1 VDKKVFFRPVPEHIE
16 KPMHQNLWNETL
28 NLVSMELSYQEY
40 NTWINQLNYLSGD
53 DLGITV
59 SVPSRLAKDIV
70 IERYQKLIL
79 DKMHELVGKPL
90 QLRIEINSI
99 PAKKKRQSGERA
111 SSRKSAV
118 DPRQLLFNPKYQF
131 ESFVVGTSNDLAAA
145 ASKKIAENP
154 GKYWNPLFLYGGVGL
169 GKTHLLHAIGHII
182 IEKFPEQKIL
192 YITGESFMNDYI
204 TSIQKGTMNSFR
216 IKYRKADLLLIDDVH
231 SIQGKEG
238 TMEELFHTFN
248 TLYAAKKQMVFTS
261 DRPPKELRKLEDR
274 LRSRFEW
281 GLTADIQPPNFE
293 MRESILR
300 QKIQDETYTVPEEV
314 VRFIAETFTWNIREL
329 ESALYKLFAYHDLVS
344 EEITIDLAKRALKD
358 MVRQKSAEDIT
369 IDLIQK
375 KVANVY
381 NISFSDMKSKK
392 RAKNIA
398 LPRQIAMFIAR
409 TLTDFS
415 TTEIGNEFGGKDHST
430 VIHAISKIKAR
441 SEEDDKFRQKIDTI
455 VKEINEDH

>member
-1 VDKKVFFRPVPEHIE
+1 MLLEERPTLAEPL
-16 KPMHQNLWNETL
+16 MHQNLWNETL

-40 NTWINQLNYLSGD
+40 NTWINQISYITGD
-53 DLGITV
+53 EKGITI
-59 SVPSRLAKDIV
+59 SVPNRLTKEIV
-70 IERYQKLIL
+70 AERYQKLIN
-79 DKMHELVGKPL
+79 DKIMELVGKPL
-90 QLRIEINSI
+90 QVRIEVNSL
-99 PAKKKRQSGERA
+99 PAKKKDRKEEGA
-111 SSRKSAV
+111 SAKKITG
-118 DPRQLLFNPKYQF
+118 DPRHALFNPKYMF
-131 ESFVVGTSNDLAAA
+131 ENFVVGSSNDLAAA
-145 ASKKIAENP
+145 AAKKIAENP

-182 IEKFPEQKIL
+182 IDKFPEQKIM
-192 YITGESFMNDYI
+192 YISGESFMNDYI

-216 IKYRKADLLLIDDVH
+216 IRYRKADLLLIDDVH

-238 TMEELFHTFN
+238 TMEEVFHTFN

-300 QKIQDETYTVPEEV
+300 QKVAGESYKVPEEV
-314 VRFIAETFTWNIREL
+314 VRFISENFTWNIREL
-329 ESALYKLFAYHDLVS
+329 ESALYKLFAYHDLVN
-344 EEITIDLAKRALKD
+344 EKITIDLARRALKD
-358 MVRQKSAEDIT
+358 MIRMKSSEDIT

-381 NISFSDMKSKK
+381 SISFSDMKSKK

-398 LPRQIAMFIAR
+398 LPRQIAMYIAR
-409 TLTDFS
+409 NLTDFS

-430 VIHAISKIKAR
+430 VIHAVSKIKTKY
-441 SEEDDKFRQKIDTI
+441 EEDDQFRQKLDKI
-455 VKEINEDH
+455 VKEINEEY

>member
-1 VDKKVFFRPVPEHIE
+1 
-16 KPMHQNLWNETL
+16 
-28 NLVSMELSYQEY
+28 EY
-40 NTWINQLNYLSGD
+40 NTWINQISYITGD
-53 DLGITV
+53 EKGITI
-59 SVPSRLAKDIV
+59 SVPNRLTKEIV
-70 IERYQKLIL
+70 AERYQKLIN
-79 DKMHELVGKPL
+79 DKIRELVGKPL
-90 QLRIEINSI
+90 QVRIEVNSL
-99 PAKKKRQSGERA
+99 PAKKKDKKEEGA
-111 SSRKSAV
+111 SAKKITG
-118 DPRQLLFNPKYQF
+118 DPRHALFNPKYMF
-131 ESFVVGTSNDLAAA
+131 ENFVVGSSNDLAAA
-145 ASKKIAENP
+145 AAKKIAENP

-182 IEKFPEQKIL
+182 IDKFPEQKIM
-192 YITGESFMNDYI
+192 YISGESFMNDYI

-216 IKYRKADLLLIDDVH
+216 IRYRKADLLLIDDVH

-300 QKIQDETYTVPEEV
+300 QKVAGESYKVPEEV
-314 VRFIAETFTWNIREL
+314 VRFISENFTWNIREL
-329 ESALYKLFAYHDLVS
+329 ESALYKLFAYHDLVN
-344 EEITIDLAKRALKD
+344 EKITIDLARRALKD
-358 MVRQKSAEDIT
+358 MIRMKSSEDIT

-381 NISFSDMKSKK
+381 SISFSDMKSKK

-398 LPRQIAMFIAR
+398 LPRQIAMYIAR
-409 TLTDFS
+409 NLTDFS

-430 VIHAISKIKAR
+430 VIHAVSKIKTKY
-441 SEEDDKFRQKIDTI
+441 EEDDQFRQKLDKI
-455 VKEINEDH
+455 VKEINEEY

>member
-1 VDKKVFFRPVPEHIE
+1 VLVEERPTLEERFI
-16 KPMHQNLWNETL
+16 HQKLWNETL

-40 NTWINQLNYLSGD
+40 NTWINQISYITGD
-53 DLGITV
+53 EKCITI
-59 SVPSRLAKDIV
+59 SVPNRLTKEIV
-70 IERYQKLIL
+70 AERYQKLIN
-79 DKMHELVGKPL
+79 DKIMELVGKPL
-90 QLRIEINSI
+90 QVHIEVNSL
-99 PAKKKRQSGERA
+99 PAKKKGKKTEGA
-111 SSRKSAV
+111 SAKKSTG
-118 DPRQLLFNPKYQF
+118 DPRHSFFSPKYLF
-131 ESFVVGTSNDLAAA
+131 ENFVVGSSNDLAAA
-145 ASKKIAENP
+145 AAKKISENP

-182 IEKFPEQKIL
+182 IDKFPEQKIM

-216 IKYRKADLLLIDDVH
+216 IRYRKADLLLIDDVH

-248 TLYAAKKQMVFTS
+248 TLYASKKQMVFTS

-300 QKIQDETYTVPEEV
+300 QKVAGESYKVPEEV
-314 VRFIAETFTWNIREL
+314 IRFIAENFTWNIREL
-329 ESALYKLFAYHDLVS
+329 ESALYKLFAYHDLVN
-344 EEITIDLAKRALKD
+344 EKITVDLAKRALKD
-358 MVRQKSAEDIT
+358 MIRMKSSEDIT

-375 KVANVY
+375 KVANAY
-381 NISFSDMKSKK
+381 SISFSDMKSKK
-392 RAKNIA
+392 RTKNIA
-398 LPRQIAMFIAR
+398 LPRQIAMYIAR
-409 TLTDFS
+409 NLTDFS

-430 VIHAISKIKAR
+430 VIHAISKIKTKY
-441 SEEDDKFRQKIDTI
+441 EEDDQFRQKLDKI
-455 VKEINEDH
+455 VNEINEEH

>member
-1 VDKKVFFRPVPEHIE
+1 MAEPL
-16 KPMHQNLWNETL
+16 MHQKLWNETL

-40 NTWINQLNYLSGD
+40 NTWINQISYITGD
-53 DLGITV
+53 EKGITI
-59 SVPSRLAKDIV
+59 SVPNRLTKEIV
-70 IERYQKLIL
+70 AERYQKLIN
-79 DKMHELVGKPL
+79 DKISELVGKPL
-90 QLRIEINSI
+90 QVRIEVNSL
-99 PAKKKRQSGERA
+99 PARKKDKKEEGASAKKSTG
-111 SSRKSAV
+111 
-118 DPRQLLFNPKYQF
+118 DPRHALFNPKYMF
-131 ESFVVGTSNDLAAA
+131 ENFVVGSSNDLAAA
-145 ASKKIAENP
+145 AAKKIAENP

-182 IEKFPEQKIL
+182 IDKFPEQKIM
-192 YITGESFMNDYI
+192 YISGESFMNDYI

-216 IKYRKADLLLIDDVH
+216 IRYRKADLLLIDDVH

-300 QKIQDETYTVPEEV
+300 QKVAGESYKVPEEV
-314 VRFIAETFTWNIREL
+314 VRFISENFTWNIREL
-329 ESALYKLFAYHDLVS
+329 ESALYKLFAYHDLVN
-344 EEITIDLAKRALKD
+344 EKITIDLARRALKD
-358 MVRQKSAEDIT
+358 MIRMKSSEDIT

-381 NISFSDMKSKK
+381 SISFSDMKSKK

-398 LPRQIAMFIAR
+398 LPRQIAMYIAR
-409 TLTDFS
+409 NLTDFS

-430 VIHAISKIKAR
+430 VIHAVSKIKTKY
-441 SEEDDKFRQKIDTI
+441 EEDDQFRQKLDKI
-455 VKEINEDH
+455 VKEINEEY

>member
-1 VDKKVFFRPVPEHIE
+1 MLLEERPTLAEPL
-16 KPMHQNLWNETL
+16 MHQKLWNKTL

-40 NTWINQLNYLSGD
+40 NTWINQISYITGD
-53 DLGITV
+53 EKGITI
-59 SVPSRLAKDIV
+59 SVPNRLTKEIV
-70 IERYQKLIL
+70 AERYQKLIN
-79 DKMHELVGKPL
+79 DKIMELVGKPL
-90 QLRIEINSI
+90 QVRIEVNSL
-99 PAKKKRQSGERA
+99 PAKKKDRKEEGA
-111 SSRKSAV
+111 SAKKSTG
-118 DPRQLLFNPKYQF
+118 DPRHALFNPKYMF
-131 ESFVVGTSNDLAAA
+131 ENFVVGSSNDLAAA
-145 ASKKIAENP
+145 AAKKIAENP

-182 IEKFPEQKIL
+182 IDKFPEQKIM
-192 YITGESFMNDYI
+192 YISGESFMNDYI

-216 IKYRKADLLLIDDVH
+216 IRYRKADLLLIDDVH

-238 TMEELFHTFN
+238 TMEEVFHTFN

-300 QKIQDETYTVPEEV
+300 QKVAGESYKVPEEV
-314 VRFIAETFTWNIREL
+314 VRFISENFTWNIREL
-329 ESALYKLFAYHDLVS
+329 ESALYKLFAYHDLVN
-344 EEITIDLAKRALKD
+344 EKITIDLARRALKD
-358 MVRQKSAEDIT
+358 MIRMKSSEDIT

-381 NISFSDMKSKK
+381 SISFSDMKSKK

-398 LPRQIAMFIAR
+398 LPRQIAMYIAR
-409 TLTDFS
+409 NLTDFS

-430 VIHAISKIKAR
+430 VIHAVSKIKTKY
-441 SEEDDKFRQKIDTI
+441 EEDDQFRQKLDKI
-455 VKEINEDH
+455 VKEINEEY

>member
-1 VDKKVFFRPVPEHIE
+1 MEH
-16 KPMHQNLWNETL
+16 MYQNLWQETL
-28 NLVSMELSYQEY
+28 NLVALELSYQEY
-40 NTWINQLNYLSGD
+40 NTWINQLDYLAGD
-53 DLGITV
+53 EKCVTV
-59 SVPSRLAKDIV
+59 TVPSRLARDI
-70 IERYQKLIL
+70 IQERYQKLIQ

-90 QLRIEINSI
+90 LLRVEINSSSTKDG
-99 PAKKKRQSGERA
+99 AHEKSRLHDEEQKSSKKSTR
-111 SSRKSAV
+111 
-118 DPRQLLFNPKYQF
+118 DPRHSLFNPKYQF
-131 ESFVVGTSNDLAAA
+131 DSFVVGSSNDLAAA

-169 GKTHLLHAIGHII
+169 GKTHLLHAIGHVII
-182 IEKFPEQKIL
+182 DKLPELKIL

-261 DRPPKELRKLEDR
+261 DRPPKELKKLEDR

-281 GLTADIQPPNFE
+281 GLTTDIQPPNFE

-300 QKIQDETYTVPEEV
+300 RKISSESYEVPEEV
-314 VRFIAETFTWNIREL
+314 IRFIAESFTWNIREL
-329 ESALYKLFAYHDLVS
+329 ESALYKLFAYHDLVN
-344 EEITIDLAKRALKD
+344 EEITIDLASRALKD
-358 MVRQKSAEDIT
+358 MIRVKSSEDIT
-369 IDLIQK
+369 VDLIQK
-375 KVANVY
+375 KVANAY

-392 RAKNIA
+392 RARNIA
-398 LPRQIAMFIAR
+398 LPRQIAMYIAR

-415 TTEIGNEFGGKDHST
+415 TTEIGTEFGGKDHST
-430 VIHAISKIKAR
+430 VIHAISKIKTKY
-441 SEEDDKFRQKIDTI
+441 EEDDLFRQKIDTLI
-455 VKEINEDH
+455 GAIREEH

>member
-1 VDKKVFFRPVPEHIE
+1 
-16 KPMHQNLWNETL
+16 MHQNLWNETL

-40 NTWINQLNYLSGD
+40 NTWINQISYITGD
-53 DLGITV
+53 EKGITI
-59 SVPSRLAKDIV
+59 SVPNRLTKEIV
-70 IERYQKLIL
+70 AERYQKLIN
-79 DKMHELVGKPL
+79 DKIMELVGKPL
-90 QLRIEINSI
+90 QVRIEVNSL
-99 PAKKKRQSGERA
+99 PAKKKDRKEEGA
-111 SSRKSAV
+111 SAKKITG
-118 DPRQLLFNPKYQF
+118 DPRHALFNPKYMF
-131 ESFVVGTSNDLAAA
+131 ENFVVGSSNDLAAA
-145 ASKKIAENP
+145 AAKKIAENP

-182 IEKFPEQKIL
+182 IDKFPEQKIM
-192 YITGESFMNDYI
+192 YISGESFMNDYI

-216 IKYRKADLLLIDDVH
+216 IRYRKADLLLIDDVH

-238 TMEELFHTFN
+238 TMEEVFHTFN

-300 QKIQDETYTVPEEV
+300 QKVAGESYKVPEEV
-314 VRFIAETFTWNIREL
+314 VRFISENFTWNIREL
-329 ESALYKLFAYHDLVS
+329 ESALYKLFAYHDLVN
-344 EEITIDLAKRALKD
+344 EKITIDLARRALKD
-358 MVRQKSAEDIT
+358 MIRMKSSEDIT

-381 NISFSDMKSKK
+381 SISFSDMKSKK

-398 LPRQIAMFIAR
+398 LPRQIAMYIAR
-409 TLTDFS
+409 NLTDFS

-430 VIHAISKIKAR
+430 VIHAVSKIKTKY
-441 SEEDDKFRQKIDTI
+441 EEDDQFRQKLDKI
-455 VKEINEDH
+455 VKEINEEY

>member
-1 VDKKVFFRPVPEHIE
+1 MLLEERPTLAEPL
-16 KPMHQNLWNETL
+16 MHQNLWNETL

-40 NTWINQLNYLSGD
+40 NTWINQISYITGD
-53 DLGITV
+53 EKGITI
-59 SVPSRLAKDIV
+59 SVPNRLTKEIV
-70 IERYQKLIL
+70 AERYQKLIN
-79 DKMHELVGKPL
+79 DKIRELVGKPL
-90 QLRIEINSI
+90 QVRIEVNSL
-99 PAKKKRQSGERA
+99 PAKKKDKKEEGA
-111 SSRKSAV
+111 SAKKITG
-118 DPRQLLFNPKYQF
+118 DPRHALFNPKYMF
-131 ESFVVGTSNDLAAA
+131 ENFVVGSSNDLAAA
-145 ASKKIAENP
+145 AAKKIAENP

-169 GKTHLLHAIGHII
+169 GKTHLLHAIGHIMI
-182 IEKFPEQKIL
+182 DKFPEQNIM
-192 YITGESFMNDYI
+192 YISGESFMNDYI

-216 IKYRKADLLLIDDVH
+216 IRYRKADLLLIDDVH

-238 TMEELFHTFN
+238 TMEEVFHTFN

-300 QKIQDETYTVPEEV
+300 QKVAGESYKVPEEV
-314 VRFIAETFTWNIREL
+314 VRFISENFTWNIREL
-329 ESALYKLFAYHDLVS
+329 ESALYKLFAYHDLVN
-344 EEITIDLAKRALKD
+344 EKITIDLARRALKD
-358 MVRQKSAEDIT
+358 MIRMKSSEDIT

-381 NISFSDMKSKK
+381 SISFSDMKSKK

-398 LPRQIAMFIAR
+398 LPRQIAMYIAR
-409 TLTDFS
+409 NLTDFS

-430 VIHAISKIKAR
+430 VIHAVSKIKTKY
-441 SEEDDKFRQKIDTI
+441 EEDDQFKQKLDKI
-455 VKEINEDH
+455 VKEINEEY

>member
-1 VDKKVFFRPVPEHIE
+1 
-16 KPMHQNLWNETL
+16 MHQNLWNETL

-40 NTWINQLNYLSGD
+40 NTWINQISYITGD
-53 DLGITV
+53 EKGITI
-59 SVPSRLAKDIV
+59 SVPNRLTKEIV
-70 IERYQKLIL
+70 AERYQKLIN
-79 DKMHELVGKPL
+79 DKIRELVGKPL
-90 QLRIEINSI
+90 QVRIEVNSL
-99 PAKKKRQSGERA
+99 PAKKKDKKEEGA
-111 SSRKSAV
+111 SAKKSTG
-118 DPRQLLFNPKYQF
+118 DPRHALFNPKYMF
-131 ESFVVGTSNDLAAA
+131 ENFVVGSSNDLAAA
-145 ASKKIAENP
+145 AAKKIAENP
-154 GKYWNPLFLYGGVGL
+154 GKSWNPLFLYGGVGL
-169 GKTHLLHAIGHII
+169 GKTHLLHAIGHIMI
-182 IEKFPEQKIL
+182 DKFPEQKIM
-192 YITGESFMNDYI
+192 YISGESFMNDYI

-216 IKYRKADLLLIDDVH
+216 IRYRKADLLLIDDVH

-300 QKIQDETYTVPEEV
+300 QKVAGESYKVPEEV
-314 VRFIAETFTWNIREL
+314 VRFISENFTWNIREL
-329 ESALYKLFAYHDLVS
+329 ESALYKLFAYHDLVN
-344 EEITIDLAKRALKD
+344 EKITIDLARRALKD
-358 MVRQKSAEDIT
+358 MIRMKSSEDIT

-381 NISFSDMKSKK
+381 SISFSDMKSKK

-398 LPRQIAMFIAR
+398 LPRQIAMYIAR
-409 TLTDFS
+409 NLTDFS

-430 VIHAISKIKAR
+430 VIHAVSKIKTKY
-441 SEEDDKFRQKIDTI
+441 EEDDKFRQKLDKI
-455 VKEINEDH
+455 VKEINEEY

>member
-1 VDKKVFFRPVPEHIE
+1 MAEPL
-16 KPMHQNLWNETL
+16 MHQKLWNKTL

-40 NTWINQLNYLSGD
+40 NTWINQISYITGD
-53 DLGITV
+53 EKGITI
-59 SVPSRLAKDIV
+59 SVPNRLTKEIV
-70 IERYQKLIL
+70 AERYQKLIN
-79 DKMHELVGKPL
+79 DKIRELVGKPL
-90 QLRIEINSI
+90 QVRIEVNSL
-99 PAKKKRQSGERA
+99 PAKKKDKKEEGA
-111 SSRKSAV
+111 SAKKITG
-118 DPRQLLFNPKYQF
+118 DPRHALFNPKYMF
-131 ESFVVGTSNDLAAA
+131 ENFVVGSSNDLAAA
-145 ASKKIAENP
+145 AAKKIAENP

-182 IEKFPEQKIL
+182 IDKFPEQKIM
-192 YITGESFMNDYI
+192 YISGESFMNDYI

-216 IKYRKADLLLIDDVH
+216 IRYRKADLLLIDDVH

-300 QKIQDETYTVPEEV
+300 QKVAGESYKVPEEV
-314 VRFIAETFTWNIREL
+314 VRFISENFTWNIREL
-329 ESALYKLFAYHDLVS
+329 ESALYKLFAYHDLVN
-344 EEITIDLAKRALKD
+344 EKITIDLARRALKD
-358 MVRQKSAEDIT
+358 MIRMKSSEDIT

-381 NISFSDMKSKK
+381 SISFSDMKSKK

-398 LPRQIAMFIAR
+398 LPRQIAMYIAR
-409 TLTDFS
+409 NLTDFS

-430 VIHAISKIKAR
+430 VIHAVSKIKTKY
-441 SEEDDKFRQKIDTI
+441 EEDDQFRQKLDKI
-455 VKEINEDH
+455 VKEINEEY

>member
-1 VDKKVFFRPVPEHIE
+1 
-16 KPMHQNLWNETL
+16 
-28 NLVSMELSYQEY
+28 MELSYQEY
-40 NTWINQLNYLSGD
+40 NTWINQISYITGD
-53 DLGITV
+53 EKGITI
-59 SVPSRLAKDIV
+59 SVPNRLTKEIV
-70 IERYQKLIL
+70 AERYQKLIN
-79 DKMHELVGKPL
+79 DKIMELVGKPL
-90 QLRIEINSI
+90 QVRIEVNSL
-99 PAKKKRQSGERA
+99 PAKKKDRKEEGA
-111 SSRKSAV
+111 SAKKITG
-118 DPRQLLFNPKYQF
+118 DPRHALFNPKYMF
-131 ESFVVGTSNDLAAA
+131 ENFVVGSSNDLAAA
-145 ASKKIAENP
+145 AAKKIAENP

-182 IEKFPEQKIL
+182 IDKFPEQKIM
-192 YITGESFMNDYI
+192 YISGESFMNDYI

-216 IKYRKADLLLIDDVH
+216 IRYRKADLLLIDDVH

-238 TMEELFHTFN
+238 TMEEVFHTFN

-300 QKIQDETYTVPEEV
+300 QKVAGESYKVPEEV
-314 VRFIAETFTWNIREL
+314 VRFISENFTWNIREL
-329 ESALYKLFAYHDLVS
+329 ESALYKLFAYHDLVN
-344 EEITIDLAKRALKD
+344 EKITIDLARRALKD
-358 MVRQKSAEDIT
+358 MIRMKSSEDIT

-381 NISFSDMKSKK
+381 SISFSDMKSKK

-398 LPRQIAMFIAR
+398 LPRQIAMYIAR
-409 TLTDFS
+409 NLTDFS

-430 VIHAISKIKAR
+430 VIHAVSKIKTKY
-441 SEEDDKFRQKIDTI
+441 EEDDQFRQKLDKI
-455 VKEINEDH
+455 VKEINEEY

>member
-1 VDKKVFFRPVPEHIE
+1 MLVEERPTLEERFI
-16 KPMHQNLWNETL
+16 HQKLWNETL

-40 NTWINQLNYLSGD
+40 NTWINQISYITGD
-53 DLGITV
+53 EKCITI
-59 SVPSRLAKDIV
+59 SVPNRLTKEIV
-70 IERYQKLIL
+70 AERYQKLIN
-79 DKMHELVGKPL
+79 DKIMELVGKPL
-90 QLRIEINSI
+90 QVRIEVNSL
-99 PAKKKRQSGERA
+99 PAKKKGKKAEGA
-111 SSRKSAV
+111 SAKKSTG
-118 DPRQLLFNPKYQF
+118 DPRHAFFSPKYLF
-131 ESFVVGTSNDLAAA
+131 ENFVVGSSNDLAAA
-145 ASKKIAENP
+145 AAKKISENP

-182 IEKFPEQKIL
+182 IDKFPEQKIM

-216 IKYRKADLLLIDDVH
+216 IRYRKADLLLIDDVH

-248 TLYAAKKQMVFTS
+248 TLYASKKQMVFTS

-300 QKIQDETYTVPEEV
+300 QKVAGESYKVPEEV
-314 VRFIAETFTWNIREL
+314 IRFIAENFTWNIREL
-329 ESALYKLFAYHDLVS
+329 ESALYKLFAYHDLVN
-344 EEITIDLAKRALKD
+344 EKITVDLAKRALKD
-358 MVRQKSAEDIT
+358 MIRMKSSEDIT

-375 KVANVY
+375 KVANAY
-381 NISFSDMKSKK
+381 SISFSDMKSKK
-392 RAKNIA
+392 RTKNIA
-398 LPRQIAMFIAR
+398 LPRQIAMYIAR
-409 TLTDFS
+409 NLTDFS

-430 VIHAISKIKAR
+430 VIHAISKIKTKYQ
-441 SEEDDKFRQKIDTI
+441 EDDQFRQKLDKI
-455 VKEINEDH
+455 VNEINEEH

>member
-1 VDKKVFFRPVPEHIE
+1 MADSI
-16 KPMHQNLWNETL
+16 MHQKVWNETL

-40 NTWINQLNYLSGD
+40 NTWINQISYIGGD
-53 DLGITV
+53 ERGITI
-59 SVPSRLAKDIV
+59 SVPNRLTKEIV
-70 IERYQKLIL
+70 AERYQKLI
-79 DKMHELVGKPL
+79 KEKIKELVGKPF
-90 QLRIEINSI
+90 QVRIEVNSL
-99 PAKKKRQSGERA
+99 PSKKKGRKTENA
-111 SSRKSAV
+111 STKKSPG
-118 DPRQLLFNPKYQF
+118 DPRHALFNPKYLF
-131 ESFVVGTSNDLAAA
+131 EYFVVGGSNDLAAA
-145 ASKKIAENP
+145 AAKKIAENP

-169 GKTHLLHAIGHII
+169 GKTHLLHAVGHIMI
-182 IEKFPEQKIL
+182 DKFPEQKIM
-192 YITGESFMNDYI
+192 YITGENFMNDYI

-216 IKYRKADLLLIDDVH
+216 IRYRKADLLLIDDVH

-261 DRPPKELRKLEDR
+261 DRPPKELKKLEDR

-300 QKIQDETYTVPEEV
+300 QKVAGETYKVPEEV
-314 VRFIAETFTWNIREL
+314 IRFIAEYFTWNIREL
-329 ESALYKLFAYHDLVS
+329 ESALYKLFAYHDLVN
-344 EEITIDLAKRALKD
+344 EKITIDLAQRALKD
-358 MVRQKSAEDIT
+358 MIRMKNAEDIT
-369 IDLIQK
+369 IDMIQK

-398 LPRQIAMFIAR
+398 LPRQIAMYIVR
-409 TLTDFS
+409 NLTEFS

-430 VIHAISKIKAR
+430 VIHAISKIKAKY
-441 SEEDDKFRQKIDTI
+441 EEDDQFRQRINKI
-455 VKEINEDH
+455 VKEINETH